1 MKKITIEIDGDDVE
15 EIMVILQR
23 ASEAVEKLEAILK
36 EFEDESLH

>member
-23 ASEAVEKLEAILK
+23 ASEAVEKLEAILQ
-36 EFEDESLH
+36 ELEDADKV